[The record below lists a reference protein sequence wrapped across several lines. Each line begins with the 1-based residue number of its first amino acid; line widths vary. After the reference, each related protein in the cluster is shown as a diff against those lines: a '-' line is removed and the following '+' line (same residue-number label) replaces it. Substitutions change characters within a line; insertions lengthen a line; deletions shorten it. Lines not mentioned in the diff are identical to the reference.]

1 MSLFG
6 DLALLDNVIYSR
18 QTRDAELSKAKALH
32 RKLLGN
38 YKLNKADVKY
48 INELRNRKVIV

>member
-18 QTRDAELSKAKALH
+18 QTRDTELSKAKAVH
-32 RKLLGN
+32 RKLTGN
-38 YKLNKADVKY
+38 FKLNRSDVQY
-48 INELRNRKVIV
+48 ISELRNRKVGV